1 MSAENES
8 MKKCTYSADFSADF
22 SDNRRSIKKEF
33 LKAASCHI
41 KEFSKA
47 LVLVIFDLS

>member
-8 MKKCTYSADFSADF
+8 MKKCTYSADFS
-22 SDNRRSIKKEF
+22 DNRRSINKEF